1 MVGIRLTALVCA
13 GALLGACGAGQERT
27 EKQLDAMQR
36 QMQSLNDAAE
46 ANQRRITKLQDRVDL
61 LEDKLEARQLHA
73 LPPGLPVVR
82 VKPPSAAAARDE
94 QPPIEITQDDL
105 DRYDRRSIAVDDGG
119 DATTDAEPARRGRP
133 RAPVPPPENAHLAD
147 NLGVVPM
154 PGAARKAEPVVAEP
168 PPGDDPIGA
177 YKRAYALYKSGDVGA
192 ALAGFS
198 GFLDRWPKHD
208 YADNALYWM
217 GECRFQRAEFAAA
230 LQLFR
235 RVVDEHPAGN
245 KVPDALL
252 MVGLTQEKLGR
263 PAEGRETLARLVA
276 LFPETEAGRRA
287 ASRLGQ
293 AESKL

>member
-1 MVGIRLTALVCA
+1 VVVIRLTALVCA
-13 GALLGACGAGQERT
+13 GGFLAACGAGQERT

-46 ANQRRITKLQDRVDL
+46 ANQRRITRLQDRVDL
-61 LEDKLEARQLHA
+61 LEDKLEARSLHA

-82 VKPPSAAAARDE
+82 VQPPASAAPRDE

-105 DRYDRRSIAVDDGG
+105 DRYEGRSITVDAG
-119 DATTDAEPARRGRP
+119 DDAAAAPVRRR

-154 PGAARKAEPVVAEP
+154 PGGAKKAEPVAAEP

-198 GFLDRWPKHD
+198 GFMERWPTHD

-217 GECRFQRAEFAAA
+217 GECRYQRAEFAAA

-252 MVGLTQEKLGR
+252 MVGLTQDKLGR